1 MNLIRFGEPGRE
13 RPGLILSDGRRIDA
27 SGFAGVGGDADYDE
41 AFFGSGG
48 LERLARWLADVG
60 GAAPVVATDVRLGPP
75 ICRPSKIVCVGLNY
89 RDHARESGMAVPD
102 EPVLFFKA
110 TTAITGPND
119 DVIIPRDGTKVDW
132 EVELA
137 VVIGRRAVY
146 VERDR
151 ALDHVAGYVLHND
164 YSERSFQLERGGQW
178 VKGKSCDTFAPLGP
192 FLATP
197 DEIRD
202 VHDLRIW
209 LNVNGEAKQGA
220 RLVLADVQDAEGE
233 ALAQAIARSGGTAC
247 FVRTDVSRRADNER
261 MIDAC
266 VARYGRLDILFC
278 NAGINLPKLLVDSS
292 DEEIDGL
299 LAVNVKGPLYAARHA
314 IPI

>member
-1 MNLIRFGEPGRE
+1 MKLIRFGRPGQE
-13 RPGLILSDGRRIDA
+13 RPGLILPDARRIDA
-27 SGFAGVGGDADYDE
+27 SGFGADYDE

-48 LERLARWLADVG
+48 LERLAGWLAEAG
-60 GAAPVVATDVRLGPP
+60 AAAPVVPDDVRLGPP
-75 ICRPSKIVCVGLNY
+75 LCRPSKIVCVGLNY
-89 RDHARESGMAVPD
+89 RDHARESGMAVPE

-110 TTAITGPND
+110 TSAITGPND
-119 DVIIPRDGTKVDW
+119 DVIIPRLGTKVDW

-197 DEIRD
+197 EEVPD
-202 VHDLRIW
+202 VNDLRLW
-209 LNVNGEAKQGA
+209 LTVNGTMMQDGNTKN
-220 RLVLADVQDAEGE
+220 LVFKIPHLVSYLSQFMTLLPGDIISTGTPAGVGLGQKPEPVYIKPGDVME
-233 ALAQAIARSGGTAC
+233 L
-247 FVRTDVSRRADNER
+247 
-261 MIDAC
+261 
-266 VARYGRLDILFC
+266 
-278 NAGINLPKLLVDSS
+278 GIH
-292 DEEIDGL
+292 G
-299 LAVNVKGPLYAARHA
+299 
-314 IPI
+314 